1 VAEKEVQKEEQRRVN
16 EQVAEAVK
24 SMSEFTAL
32 LYYYLTKEIMEA
44 CPENGK
50 EIIKRAIRGFG
61 LHRGKAIA
69 EKVKAKGLPPT
80 IENLQP
86 NYDMPIIAGWEPNL
100 QQRPNGEWY
109 GQTDECTFANVW
121 RELGHLDIG
130 RLYCD
135 VDIAL
140 REGYNPDIEYV
151 PQTLIP
157 DGDKYCSSISRYK
170 KRECSGCSK

>member
-1 VAEKEVQKEEQRRVN
+1 MAEKEVQKEEQRRVN

-69 EKVKAKGLPPT
+69 EKVKAR
-80 IENLQP
+80 
-86 NYDMPIIAGWEPNL
+86 DCR
-100 QQRPNGEWY
+100 RPS
-109 GQTDECTFANVW
+109 
-121 RELGHLDIG
+121 RI
-130 RLYCD
+130 
-135 VDIAL
+135 
-140 REGYNPDIEYV
+140 
-151 PQTLIP
+151 
-157 DGDKYCSSISRYK
+157 SSRTMTC
-170 KRECSGCSK
+170 R